1 MRPLVAGTGWA
12 ARWRRPLSP
21 VLRLLWEQRLWILGL
36 LAVVGIIA
44 ALRPGFAAIAKAV
57 AQALR
62 DPGVTVFALLGDH
75 APAVAMLGLALGI
88 MQLAER
94 VLKRGTR
101 TRVTI
106 ALQNVYLGQGAAPD
120 AAMASSHVLYG
131 CEIGAKGLEA
141 AYHDAPRIAAAL
153 LSGGLWQAGLGAEWL
168 PLVLLSVP
176 PAIALAWL
184 AGRPIE
190 GRSRMILSAQ
200 RDLAAG
206 ASGPASG
213 VAAAQGLWLRA
224 TLLIE
229 ALKWLAD
236 RMVEVGLWLSVLT
249 LGGFAWLAGVP
260 LLPAEPDVA
269 QTIATLVNLQ
279 LLAIP
284 IGEMGKLSSKWWE
297 ARPAIERSF
306 RPR

>member
-1 MRPLVAGTGWA
+1 MRQPA
-12 ARWRRPLSP
+12 
-21 VLRLLWEQRLWILGL
+21 LRLLWAQRLWIAAL
-36 LAVVGIIA
+36 LAVVGVIA
-44 ALRPGFAAIAKAV
+44 ALRPGFAAIAKSV
-57 AQALR
+57 TQALR
-62 DPGVTVFALLGDH
+62 DPAVTVFALLAEQ
-75 APAVAMLGLALGI
+75 APLVALLGLALGV

-106 ALQNVYLGQGAAPD
+106 ALQNAYLGQGRAED
-120 AAMASSHVLYG
+120 AALASSHVLYG

-141 AYHDAPRIAAAL
+141 AYLDAPRITAAL
-153 LSGGLWQAGLGAEWL
+153 ISGGIWQAGLGAQWL

-176 PAIALAWL
+176 PAIGLAWL

-190 GRSRMILSAQ
+190 GRSRMILAAQ

-236 RMVEVGLWLSVLT
+236 RMVEVGLWLSVLV
-249 LGGFAWLAGVP
+249 LGLLAWLAGLP

-269 QTIATLVNLQ
+269 QTMATLVNLQ

-284 IGEMGKLSSKWWE
+284 VGEMGKLSSKWWE
-297 ARPAIERSF
+297 ARPAIQRSF
-306 RPR
+306 GAL